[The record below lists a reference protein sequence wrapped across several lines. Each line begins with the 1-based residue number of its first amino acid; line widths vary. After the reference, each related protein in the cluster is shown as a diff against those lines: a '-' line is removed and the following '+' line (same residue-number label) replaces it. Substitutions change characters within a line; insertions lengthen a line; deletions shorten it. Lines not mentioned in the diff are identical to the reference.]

1 MNGAVGTAA
10 TGLLGTFAALAFVLV
25 LAWGALRL
33 LRRFQ
38 DRATGATPGTPGPA
52 LRFVRALP
60 VGQRERVVVIE
71 VDGERMLIGVSA
83 ASVSLLTRLAPAQPP
98 ATGPLA

>member
-1 MNGAVGTAA
+1 MSGAVGTAA
-10 TGLLGTFAALAFVLV
+10 TGLLGTFVALAFVLA

-38 DRATGATPGTPGPA
+38 DRATGAAPGAVGPA
-52 LRFVRALP
+52 LRFVRALS
-60 VGQRERVVVIE
+60 VGPRERVVVIE

-83 ASVSLLTRLAPAQPP
+83 ASVSLLTRLGQAPLVRPE
-98 ATGPLA
+98 PLA